1 MAVGEGQRMC
11 GVDLSLAVAAR
22 YLLML
27 LLSILNG
34 HLAKLS
40 SEVGWTVTLVP
51 RTALAAIDTREVT
64 NN

>member
-1 MAVGEGQRMC
+1 MAVSEGQCMC

-34 HLAKLS
+34 HLTKLS

-51 RTALAAIDTREVT
+51 CTALAAIDTW
-64 NN
+64 